1 MFVREWRNWQTRTF
15 EGRVVYPYGFK
26 SRLSHQTKKQ
36 RVVAAFLFG
45 ANEARF
51 AHEDAALMKQP
62 SAMKCGFATIKV
74 SALRF
79 MADTQ
84 LHVSVASASLFAVFS
99 FFSADTLD
107 KYGKK

>member
-1 MFVREWRNWQTRTF
+1 MIA
-15 EGRVVYPYGFK
+15 PM
-26 SRLSHQTKKQ
+26 
-36 RVVAAFLFG
+36 
-45 ANEARF
+45 
-51 AHEDAALMKQP
+51 AHEVASLMKQP

-99 FFSADTLD
+99 LFSADTLD